1 MGIWVVNEAEKM
13 VLTFDPEVHEEAQ
26 VQLSPQLIEI
36 QLFAGS
42 WALVRG
48 DFMERCE
55 PRRPTPGSIPGP

>member
-1 MGIWVVNEAEKM
+1 M
-13 VLTFDPEVHEEAQ
+13 VLILKSMEKLRFSSA
-26 VQLSPQLIEI
+26 LISLIEI

-55 PRRPTPGSIPGP
+55 PRRPTPGSITGP